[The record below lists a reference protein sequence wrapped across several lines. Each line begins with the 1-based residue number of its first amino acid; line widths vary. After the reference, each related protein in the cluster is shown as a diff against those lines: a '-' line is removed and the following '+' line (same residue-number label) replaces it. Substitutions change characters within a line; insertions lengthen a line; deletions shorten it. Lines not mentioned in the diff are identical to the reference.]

1 MVPVIDS
8 QHSIDAEETPTT
20 EALRGALDGPPETKL
35 HLIQH
40 HANMALLL
48 AKQLLEEE
56 VEDLAG

>member
-1 MVPVIDS
+1 MKRSV
-8 QHSIDAEETPTT
+8 AEASTT
-20 EALRGALDGPPETKL
+20 EALRDALDDLSETKL